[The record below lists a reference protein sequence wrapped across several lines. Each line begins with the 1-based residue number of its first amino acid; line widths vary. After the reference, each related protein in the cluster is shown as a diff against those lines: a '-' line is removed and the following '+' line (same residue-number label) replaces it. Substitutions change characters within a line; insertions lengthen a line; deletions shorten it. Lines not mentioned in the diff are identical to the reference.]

1 MFGFFLNKLSFIIES
16 LKTYIHLYYGFKEA
30 KQIRSNLGAL
40 GSQWDINKTMAQI
53 HALMVSAE
61 PFRWKRWK
69 NCFTRRLA

>member
-61 PFRWKRWK
+61 PFRWKTMEEL
-69 NCFTRRLA
+69 FHASLA